1 VVFGGSDEEGAS
13 EVKVRA
19 LGERSA
25 WVMAEKD
32 GTFEIADALSG
43 KYALFA
49 MSTDQKRFSKKLEVF
64 VPHVGGPK
72 DFKLRL
78 LEGGKVKFI
87 VGAPEGKPVPGV
99 KVFHLGDD
107 GQREEL
113 FRKFRGT
120 RRDTFE
126 SWLLGPGKEKFV
138 VAAPGWKGLER
149 MVEIKAGGVET
160 VEVEIHEAGT
170 KEVVPAIKSQ

>member
-1 VVFGGSDEEGAS
+1 
-13 EVKVRA
+13 
-19 LGERSA
+19 
-25 WVMAEKD
+25 M
-32 GTFEIADALSG
+32 
-43 KYALFA
+43 
-49 MSTDQKRFSKKLEVF
+49 

-72 DFKLRL
+72 DVELRL
-78 LEGGKVKFI
+78 VEGGKVKFI

-113 FRKFRGT
+113 FRKFRGA

-138 VAAPGWKGLER
+138 VKAPGWKGAEKVVDIRAGEEER
-149 MVEIKAGGVET
+149 I
-160 VEVEIHEAGT
+160 EVELQE
-170 KEVVPAIKSQ
+170 EVAVKK